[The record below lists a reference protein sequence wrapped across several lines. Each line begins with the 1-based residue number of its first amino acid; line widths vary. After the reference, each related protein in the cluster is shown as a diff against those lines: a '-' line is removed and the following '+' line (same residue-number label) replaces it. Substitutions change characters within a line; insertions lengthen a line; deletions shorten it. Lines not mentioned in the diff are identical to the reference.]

1 MPDSP
6 PYALYPKMKRDR
18 SQRVVAGVASGAARH
33 LGIDVKWVRLFFVAA
48 SFAGGFGALLYAAM
62 WMFVPLSETGEPV
75 TRKRFSPVNLGLVAL
90 GFAGALLALQV
101 SSEAGAT
108 VVFVLGVLIVGAV
121 IALQAYDRGTGTL
134 ANVAALTL
142 GAVLIIAG
150 VLAVAM
156 LGESAGVAGVVISV
170 LVTVVGVGVLVVPLI
185 VKLANSLVAEREAKA
200 VANQRAE
207 IASRLHDSVLQTL
220 ALIQKQSEDPEAVA
234 RLARSQE
241 RELRAWLFDDS
252 VPNHT
257 TTFAALH
264 KAAGEVE
271 DMFGVVIQP
280 VTVGEDVPFDERT
293 EAVVMAA
300 REAMVNA
307 AKHAGVDAVDVY
319 AEHLAGELTVFVR
332 DRGTG
337 FNVNAIPHDRHG
349 VRDSIIGR
357 VEKVGGR
364 VGVESSRSNGSEIEL
379 ALTL

>member
-1 MPDSP
+1 MPDRP

-62 WMFVPLSETGEPV
+62 WMFVPLSDAGEPV
-75 TRKRFSPVNLGLVAL
+75 TRQRLTPINVGLVAL
-90 GFAGALLALQV
+90 GFAGALMALQV
-101 SSEAGAT
+101 SSGAGAT

-150 VLAVAM
+150 VLAVAL

-200 VANQRAE
+200 AADQRAD

-220 ALIQKQSEDPEAVA
+220 ALIQKESEDPEAVA

-257 TTFAALH
+257 TTFAALQ

-271 DMFGVVIQP
+271 DTYGVVIQP
-280 VTVGEDVPFDERT
+280 VTVGEDVAFDERT
-293 EAVVMAA
+293 EAVVLAA

-307 AKHAGVDAVDVY
+307 AKHAGVDTVDVY
-319 AEHLAGELTVFVR
+319 AEHFADELTVFVR
-332 DRGTG
+332 DRGKG
-337 FNVNAIPHDRHG
+337 FDMDAIPVDRHG

-364 VGVESSRSNGSEIEL
+364 VSVESSQSNGSEIEL